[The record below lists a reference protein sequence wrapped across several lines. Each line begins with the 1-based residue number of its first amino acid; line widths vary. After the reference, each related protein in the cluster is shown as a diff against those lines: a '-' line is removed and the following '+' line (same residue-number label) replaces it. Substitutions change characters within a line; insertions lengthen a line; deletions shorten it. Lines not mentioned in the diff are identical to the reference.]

1 MLAQAV
7 PLSAEAQV
15 PAPARVAD
23 AVYDAEPPTD
33 EICDVD
39 GERCVVV
46 VCLAHEFP
54 VEEHGRP
61 RMISISELFAL
72 EERGFPLELVGTPP
86 LATRFALGRLPQD
99 VQSSEEDETLGN

>member
-1 MLAQAV
+1 MAAMLAQAV

-46 VCLAHEFP
+46 VVCLA
-54 VEEHGRP
+54 
-61 RMISISELFAL
+61 A
-72 EERGFPLELVGTPP
+72 
-86 LATRFALGRLPQD
+86 
-99 VQSSEEDETLGN
+99 